1 MIVLADTVDD
11 AKTVSTTSVVC
22 LWTIEHCYLGAK
34 RKPCAR
40 SNPND
45 VL

>member
-1 MIVLADTVDD
+1 MIVLADSVDD
-11 AKTVSTTSVVC
+11 AKIVSPSVVC
-22 LWTIEHCYLGAK
+22 LWTIEHRYLGAK